1 MQVKPS
7 LRQEFISILSLQ
19 RLYLQVKQLEN
30 ADERIKLTNELL
42 SGIKVISVALY
53 DIIFPDRALRVTF
66 YI

>member
-53 DIIFPDRALRVTF
+53 DIIFPGRAVRVI

>member
-7 LRQEFISILSLQ
+7 LTQEFISILSLQ
-19 RLYLQVKQLEN
+19 HIYLQVKQLEN

-53 DIIFPDRALRVTF
+53 DIIFPDRAVGVI

>member
-19 RLYLQVKQLEN
+19 HLYLQVKQLKN

-42 SGIKVISVALY
+42 SGIKVMSVALY
-53 DIIFPDRALRVTF
+53 NIN
-66 YI
+66 